1 MKRLLTASILGLA
14 LCSWS
19 AFAEDLTG
27 VFTCSK
33 CKHTGA
39 SAAGC
44 ARTCIKNGVAPIFVT
59 SDGKTYK
66 VANPDKVGDR
76 IVEKVT
82 VTGSVHDD
90 TLTIESVQAAP
101 QG

>member
-14 LCSWS
+14 LFSLN
-19 AFAEDLTG
+19 AFAEELTG

-33 CKHTGA
+33 CKHTDG
-39 SAAGC
+39 SAAAC
-44 ARTCIKNGVAPIFVT
+44 ARQCIKSGVAPIFVT

-82 VTGSVHDD
+82 VTGSVKGD
-90 TLTIESVQAAP
+90 TLTIESVAAP
-101 QG
+101 QS